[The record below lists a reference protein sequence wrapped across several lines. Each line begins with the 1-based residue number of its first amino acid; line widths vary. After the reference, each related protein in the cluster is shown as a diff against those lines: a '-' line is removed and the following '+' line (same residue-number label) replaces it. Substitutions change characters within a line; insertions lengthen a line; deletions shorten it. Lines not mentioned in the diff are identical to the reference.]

1 MMNKRKIKV
10 LVIDDHSLVRYG
22 IRRLLQEE
30 TDISAVGE
38 ADSTAQALKVLREDS
53 WDAMTMDLKMPG
65 QSGLDGLLAVK
76 RASPGIPVL
85 MVTMYPEEQYAMRAL
100 KAGASGYLHKS
111 CAPDHLVT
119 AIRKIVSGGIYL
131 SNELTVQLAVQQK
144 TASREKPHQ
153 LFSDREFAVLCE
165 IADGKPLTQIA
176 NDSKLS
182 PKTITTYRKRV
193 LSKLGLRSNSDL
205 VRYAIEHDLLN

>member
-1 MMNKRKIKV
+1 MMNRRKIKV
-10 LVIDDHSLVRYG
+10 LVVDDHALVRYG

-30 TDISAVGE
+30 PDVISVGE
-38 ADSTAQALKVLREDS
+38 AESTAQALKLLREGS
-53 WDAMTMDLKMPG
+53 WDAVTMDLKMPG
-65 QSGLDGLLAVK
+65 QSGLDGLQAVK
-76 RASPGIPVL
+76 RAHPDLPLLV
-85 MVTMYPEEQYAMRAL
+85 VTMYPEEQYAMRTL

-119 AIRKIVSGGIYL
+119 AVHKVVGGGIYL
-131 SNELTVQLAVQQK
+131 SNALTVQLAVQQNTK
-144 TASREKPHQ
+144 SKEKPHQ
-153 LFSDREFAVLCE
+153 LFSDREFTVLCE

-176 NDSKLS
+176 TDSNLS

-193 LSKLGLRSNSDL
+193 LSKLGLHSNSDL

>member
-10 LVIDDHSLVRYG
+10 LVVDDHALVRYG

-30 TDISAVGE
+30 PDISLVGE
-38 ADSTAQALKVLREDS
+38 AEGTPQALKLLKEDT
-53 WDAMTMDLKMPG
+53 WDAVTMDLKMPG
-65 QSGLDGLLAVK
+65 QCGLDGLLATK
-76 RASPGIPVL
+76 RAHPDLPIL
-85 MVTMYPEEQYAMRAL
+85 IVTMYPEEQYAMRTL

-119 AIRKIVSGGIYL
+119 AIHKIVNGGIYL
-131 SNELTVQLAVQQK
+131 SNALTVQLAVQQPTRAK
-144 TASREKPHQ
+144 EKPHQ

-176 NDSKLS
+176 IDSKLS

-193 LSKLGLRSNSDL
+193 LSKLGLQSNSDL
-205 VRYAIEHDLLN
+205 VRYAIEHDLIH